1 MDVRPRTPMTGVK
14 LRRLAAQDLDSV
26 VMLDAANIGRSRR
39 AYFERRLKAALAQ
52 PELHVQFAAE
62 RGSQLIGFMMARKL
76 LGQFGRALPALRLES
91 MGVEPGEQGHGMG
104 AALLSKLESEA
115 KKLGI
120 PTLVTTASWRSHAI
134 LQFFDH
140 CGFELGHN
148 LVIDCPVGRNR
159 IGAHEGDKVLAPEHH
174 SGFST
179 REVDYSGSSG
189 NDFDALA
196 RGNADVRTLKAEDID
211 DIIRIDERVTG
222 RRREDYIRQLVQEA
236 LTDSAVRVSLVAR
249 TKENG
254 AGGIAT
260 GFVAARTDFGDYGR
274 AEPVAILD
282 TIDVDP
288 DYAHHGVGHALLS
301 QLFVNL
307 KGLRVERV
315 ETVVARENF
324 RLLAFFYDIGF
335 DLAERLAFSKRVA

>member
-1 MDVRPRTPMTGVK
+1 MTGVK

-26 VMLDAANIGRSRR
+26 VALDAANIGRSRR

-76 LGQFGRALPALRLES
+76 LGQFGRALPSLRLES
-91 MGVEPGEQGHGMG
+91 MGVAPGEQGQGMG

-115 KKLGI
+115 KRLGI

-159 IGAHEGDKVLAPEHH
+159 IGAHEGDKVMAPEHH

-179 REVDYSGSSG
+179 REVDYSGSAG
-189 NDFDALA
+189 NDFDTLA
-196 RGNADVRTLKAEDID
+196 RGKAEVRTLKAEDID
-211 DIIRIDERVTG
+211 DIIRIDQRVTG
-222 RRREDYIRQLVQEA
+222 RRREGYIQQLVQEA
-236 LTDSAVRVSLVAR
+236 LTDSAVRVSLVAL
-249 TKENG
+249 TQ
-254 AGGIAT
+254 GIAT

-307 KGLRVERV
+307 EGLRVERI

-335 DLAERLAFSKRVA
+335 DLSERLAFSKRVA